1 MQWPEERQCLQGRLK
16 PSLGMTSWAPFTAGV
31 TEYHVIPHLRGKP
44 QGLRKIH
51 LSVTP
56 NQQMTLYILSDYIC
70 QKFYEIKS
78 IIYKPSIKSIRDA
91 SWFFKA
97 LFP

>member
-1 MQWPEERQCLQGRLK
+1 MQRPEERQCLQGRLK
-16 PSLGMTSWAPFTAGV
+16 PSLGMTSWAPFSAGV

-56 NQQMTLYILSDYIC
+56 NQQMTLHTFRLYLS
-70 QKFYEIKS
+70 KV
-78 IIYKPSIKSIRDA
+78 
-91 SWFFKA
+91 
-97 LFP
+97 L